1 MKLIRTA
8 LWLSVVVLMLPTDGQ
23 QQEKLYKTAADAATH
38 AATFC
43 ERNKAVCA
51 KGGEYWSVF
60 QQKLQFGTKMVVDLA
75 SERMFGR
82 SNAAPAATAIAPAS
96 QTLTPA
102 DMAPAWRGQQQGRSG
117 A

>member
-8 LWLSVVVLMLPTDGQ
+8 FWLSLVVLLLPTDGQ

-43 ERNKAVCA
+43 ERNKGVCI
-51 KGGEYWSVF
+51 KGSEYWSVF
-60 QQKLQFGTKMVVDLA
+60 QQKLQFGSKMVVDLA
-75 SERMFGR
+75 TERMFGR
-82 SNAAPAATAIAPAS
+82 TNPAPAAAIAPANH
-96 QTLTPA
+96 TLTPA
-102 DMAPAWRGQQQGRSG
+102 DMAPAWRGQQARSG

>member
-43 ERNKAVCA
+43 ERNKAV
-51 KGGEYWSVF
+51 
-60 QQKLQFGTKMVVDLA
+60 
-75 SERMFGR
+75 
-82 SNAAPAATAIAPAS
+82 
-96 QTLTPA
+96 
-102 DMAPAWRGQQQGRSG
+102 
-117 A
+117 